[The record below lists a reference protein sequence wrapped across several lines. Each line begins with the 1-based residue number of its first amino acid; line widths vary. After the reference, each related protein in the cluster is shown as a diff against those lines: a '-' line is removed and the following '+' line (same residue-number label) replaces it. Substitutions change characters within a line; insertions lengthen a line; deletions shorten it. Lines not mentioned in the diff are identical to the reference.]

1 MINVTLPP
9 ELEAFVN
16 EQVRTGRFTDTNA
29 VVREALRLLSEQN
42 AVRDAKL
49 EDLKAAIDVAIRELD
64 EGKGMPFNEQTIEEI
79 LARNRTGGQDYAAK
93 GA

>member
-1 MINVTLPP
+1 MINVSLPP

-16 EQVRTGRFTDTNA
+16 EQVRTGRFSDADA
-29 VVREALRLLSEQN
+29 VIREGLRLLSAQA
-42 AVRDAKL
+42 AVRESKL
-49 EDLKAAIDVAIRELD
+49 EELRIAVDVAIRELD

-79 LARNRTGGQDYAAK
+79 LGRGRSGRQEREAK